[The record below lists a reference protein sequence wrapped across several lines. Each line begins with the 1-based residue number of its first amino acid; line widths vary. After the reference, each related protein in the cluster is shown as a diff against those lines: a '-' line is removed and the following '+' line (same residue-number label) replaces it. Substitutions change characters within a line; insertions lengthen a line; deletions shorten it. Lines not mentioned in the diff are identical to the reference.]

1 MTQSKQNP
9 TTYVFREVFGDSYLK
24 KGLYNK
30 KTQEKLFVFITNVS
44 FSNQLIYLG
53 THNLLGLVKD
63 NPLQEPYPKTLDDCL
78 KETGPNGG
86 EIRRKYSDDGEVRS
100 LVNIYPCHSSFWEDL
115 TNIYKT
121 EKHKLLYEKK
131 ANVYKNKTIKKV
143 QATTLLEK
151 ILLEIDFLIEIEKFK
166 REFPKKPE
174 GYFMLG

>member
-1 MTQSKQNP
+1 MTEEKTKP
-9 TTYVFREVFGDSYLK
+9 TIYVYRDVNESNLE
-24 KGLYNK
+24 KGLYNR
-30 KTQEKLFVFITNVS
+30 KTHEKLFVMICHVS
-44 FSNQLIYLG
+44 FLNRLRYIQENKNFYL
-53 THNLLGLVKD
+53 LKD
-63 NPLQEPYPKTLDDCL
+63 DSCQEPSPETLDDCL

-86 EIRRKYSDDGEVRS
+86 EIKRKYSKDGDIRS
-100 LVNIYPCHSSFWEDL
+100 LITIYPCYPDLWEDL
-115 TNIYKT
+115 TSIYKT

-174 GYFMLG
+174 GYFMFG